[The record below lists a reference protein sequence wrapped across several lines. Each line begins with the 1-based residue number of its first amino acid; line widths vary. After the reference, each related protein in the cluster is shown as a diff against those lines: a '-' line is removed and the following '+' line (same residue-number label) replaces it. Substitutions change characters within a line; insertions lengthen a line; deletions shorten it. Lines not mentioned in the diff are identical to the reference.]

1 MSAAESSPQ
10 KIRILP
16 STLADQIAAGEV
28 VERPASVVKELVENA
43 IDAGARRVEVEIES
57 GGRRLVRV
65 VDDGCGMIPDDAR
78 LALKRHAT
86 SKIAAAEDL
95 WGLRTFGFRGEA
107 LPSIA
112 AVSRLTLATKTAGAA
127 AGFRL
132 LVEAGVEVDA
142 REAGIPDGTQV
153 EVRDLFFNTPARQK
167 FQKSEATEAANVSEA
182 MLRLALAHPEVHFR
196 LRTAG
201 RLALDLPVHHELGE
215 RVRAALAR
223 RGASVL
229 HEAEGEEGGHQ
240 VRAFLAGPDEAST
253 TPRST
258 FLFVGGR
265 FVRDRSLL
273 HALAFGYGALLEKG
287 RYPLATLFIEVP
299 GQELDVNV
307 HPQKLE
313 VRFARPQ
320 EVYAAVRHVVG
331 AAIARAPWL
340 AETSA
345 RSLRVFTLPPRD
357 GTRGGGRASSRDPF
371 AGGPGPF
378 EGPGSNDARASAAVS
393 GVGVALPRS
402 AQAGLPLRAQ
412 VPRARSGSLRD
423 APAGTGAFD
432 LGYSSRAR
440 SLEARSSGAGTA
452 DDAPF
457 ADASDDA
464 ASAGGSREPFFAT
477 LTYVGQL
484 DRTYLVCEGP
494 GEMILID
501 QHAAHE
507 RIAFARLRAAHGRRE
522 IRRQRLLFPL
532 PVEVD
537 ELAAALASDDRL
549 LEPFGFEVTLS
560 DPLAPVRR
568 GEGEGEG
575 SARPSVRT
583 LQVRAVPEMLKDADP
598 KPLLRDVLGQ
608 LADGGVATSA
618 LERVDH
624 VLATMACHSV
634 VRAGDVL
641 GGEQVLGLL
650 AQLDGVDLRSHCP
663 HGRPVL
669 LRMPLTEIERR
680 FGRT

>member
-1 MSAAESSPQ
+1 MSAAEASPQ

-16 STLADQIAAGEV
+16 ATLADQIAAGEV

-43 IDAGARRVEVEIES
+43 IDAGARRIDVEIES
-57 GGRRLVRV
+57 GGRRLIRV
-65 VDDGCGMIPDDAR
+65 VDDGCGMIPADAR

-86 SKIAAAEDL
+86 SKIASADDL

-112 AVSRLTLATKTAGAA
+112 AVARLTLATKTPAGAS
-127 AGFRL
+127 GFQ
-132 LVEAGVEVDA
+132 LVIEAGVEVDA

-167 FQKSEATEAANVSEA
+167 FQKSEATESANVSEA

-196 LRTAG
+196 LRAGG
-201 RLALDLPVHHELGE
+201 RLALDLPVHRELGE

-229 HEAEGEEGGHQ
+229 HEAQGEEGGHH

-331 AAIARAPWL
+331 GAIARAPWL
-340 AETSA
+340 AERSA
-345 RSLRVFTLPPRD
+345 QAMRVFTLPPRD
-357 GTRGGGRASSRDPF
+357 RAPGANADDDS
-371 AGGPGPF
+371 AG
-378 EGPGSNDARASAAVS
+378 RASAAVS
-393 GVGVALPRS
+393 RMGVALPRP
-402 AQAGLPLRAQ
+402 AQAGLPLRA
-412 VPRARSGSLRD
+412 RAAGAARPGLRD
-423 APAGTGAFD
+423 AGPGGVAW
-432 LGYSSRAR
+432 SP
-440 SLEARSSGAGTA
+440 GAGAGSAGVTHA
-452 DDAPF
+452 G
-457 ADASDDA
+457 ADAGGTEKQADA
-464 ASAGGSREPFFAT
+464 GAAFFSM
-477 LTYVGQL
+477 LSYIGQL

-494 GEMILID
+494 GEMILVD

-507 RIAFARLRAAHGRRE
+507 RIAFGRLRAAHGRRE

-537 ELAAALASDDRL
+537 EVAAALAGDERM
-549 LEPFGFEVTLS
+549 LEPFGVEVS
-560 DPLAPVRR
+560 V
-568 GEGEGEG
+568 EG
-575 SARPSVRT
+575 RT
-583 LQVRAVPEMLKDADP
+583 LYVRAVPEMLKDADP

-608 LADGGVATSA
+608 LADGGVAVSA
-618 LERVDH
+618 IERIDH

-634 VRAGDVL
+634 VRAGDALTRDEVL
-641 GGEQVLGLL
+641 ALL

-669 LRMPLTEIERR
+669 LRMPITEIERR